1 MWLHVGT
8 QSSRATCMDNWFFDS
23 SIVWVRY
30 CVRCP
35 YLERVRGRDVNDI
48 SSTDS
53 ACFLLLCR
61 GQRTKKTEQVE
72 KKLRKALGMSS
83 HEGSIDENEKSPA
96 MPSPTTDTR
105 SSGES
110 YNNGDVGRDSQR
122 LLPDSKT
129 SATVAPPE
137 DQNQVRINNS
147 REEYEMR
154 ETRKP

>member
-1 MWLHVGT
+1 MVSPQVFSFGKGKQGGT
-8 QSSRATCMDNWFFDS
+8 LQW
-23 SIVWVRY
+23 
-30 CVRCP
+30 
-35 YLERVRGRDVNDI
+35 
-48 SSTDS
+48 S
-53 ACFLLLCR
+53 ASVALILLSYSHLRR

-122 LLPDSKT
+122 LLPDSKA
-129 SATVAPPE
+129 SVAVASPDE
-137 DQNQVRINNS
+137 HDEGRISNS
-147 REEYEMR
+147 REAYEMR
-154 ETRKP
+154 ETRSS